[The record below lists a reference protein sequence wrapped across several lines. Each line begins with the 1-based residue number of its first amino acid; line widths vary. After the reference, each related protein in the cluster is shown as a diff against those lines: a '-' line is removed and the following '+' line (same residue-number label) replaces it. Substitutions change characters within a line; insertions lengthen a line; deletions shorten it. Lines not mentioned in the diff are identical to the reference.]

1 MPKNSTLKMIK
12 MVNVNVYFTTITM
25 FNAKNT
31 PPDYSRPSGKQTA
44 KSANLLCLPCALPT
58 VNAGRRISVSP
69 VGSNQPA
76 GRREVVGPHKWR
88 SASIKRGYNPEPP
101 TVPSGL
107 CSAPWLCSLL
117 WARFSIICESAT
129 MVPSSPYQFIN
140 SWIKKISFWWLQQK
154 PQVS

>member
-1 MPKNSTLKMIK
+1 MQKTLHL
-12 MVNVNVYFTTITM
+12 TTLDLAA
-25 FNAKNT
+25 NKL
-31 PPDYSRPSGKQTA
+31 PSQQTF
-44 KSANLLCLPCALPT
+44 CAYHVPT